1 MYRNWNYFDKQMH
14 NIPQHC
20 KIFVDSGS
28 KMSVYAVACYSSTP
42 IFHTHRE
49 SFLKF
54 TFFSITR
61 CIIYRS
67 TLYIRKICS
76 SILFLNLVSLILI
89 APHSCPQLI
98 CTFFKSNKSSL
109 LHTFLCTYCISRLSK
124 YNPESRKLL

>member
-1 MYRNWNYFDKQMH
+1 MH
-14 NIPQHC
+14 NNYRGNAYF
-20 KIFVDSGS
+20 FVQIGS

-67 TLYIRKICS
+67 TLHIRKICS

-98 CTFFKSNKSSL
+98 CKFFKSNKSIL
-109 LHTFLCTYCISRLSK
+109 LHIFLCTYCISRLSK
-124 YNPESRKLL
+124 CNSESRKLL